1 MWKEAVMEVRL
12 RRALLLGGAS
22 MGAAAAVVA
31 LNLMRDSGPA
41 APEPAPGEI
50 ATPQNRDLDALLA
63 AAPAANEPEAPGAPA
78 PAPTSPTTLR
88 VHVMG
93 AVRHAGVYSV
103 PTGARV
109 QDAIDAAGGAAPG
122 ADLEAINLA
131 DFLKDGEQVHLPAR
145 ARRPPP
151 RERVERIAGTRAT
164 LGHLPGRYPA
174 VDAAP
179 AADAPAAG
187 GTTSVRTAAATGT
200 INLNTATAAE
210 LEALPGV
217 GPAIAAAIV
226 AHRNEH
232 GAFVRVEDV
241 LEVRGIGEKKFQAM
255 KSMITVQ

>member
-1 MWKEAVMEVRL
+1 
-12 RRALLLGGAS
+12 
-22 MGAAAAVVA
+22 
-31 LNLMRDSGPA
+31 
-41 APEPAPGEI
+41 
-50 ATPQNRDLDALLA
+50 
-63 AAPAANEPEAPGAPA
+63 
-78 PAPTSPTTLR
+78 
-88 VHVMG
+88 
-93 AVRHAGVYSV
+93 
-103 PTGARV
+103 
-109 QDAIDAAGGAAPG
+109 
-122 ADLEAINLA
+122 
-131 DFLKDGEQVHLPAR
+131 
-145 ARRPPP
+145 
-151 RERVERIAGTRAT
+151 
-164 LGHLPGRYPA
+164 